1 MVLSIANSSD
11 ILALEYQ
18 LQEPCNDR
26 TTMEIIDRL
35 LSYYAFT
42 NVQRSRQLLQQQEL
56 LLEKAPNTYFLQNYY
71 TYRGIVENQ
80 AYDYAASARYFLMAI
95 ALAEENRDIQSQI
108 ELYIDYAGTFINN
121 RKLEEAQT
129 LLEKALRL
137 LRIYP
142 DPRLEARITCREGFL
157 QLHYSNFS
165 RAIELLLEADKEI
178 IALGSERLS
187 TKDHFFL
194 VLIYNGLG
202 IIHERNDDP
211 ESSVRAYQKAAAM
224 AEEIGMRT
232 RVSWIYLNIGNGY
245 MSLGKLGKA
254 AIFFSKATKALDD
267 PHPVSKASAFAN
279 LGFCKLQKKRY
290 SEALTLLERAEN
302 LFNQVAEAPTSKNYA
317 LIEAWRGSIFARTGE
332 REKAILHFFKAV
344 TLADKEADYKQLSG
358 IFQDMAEFYADQSDF
373 RTAYEYQLQHSK
385 YAELYYIEVN
395 QRKRTELEYKYQAE
409 QKQQEAEML
418 RLQATRL
425 QLKALRAQMNPHFI
439 YNALNSIQHFINAY
453 QTDSASKYLAMFA
466 RLMRQS
472 LDYSDLEIISLDKEI
487 SFLND
492 YLFINQKLRFDNG
505 LRYEIKVDDELDE
518 DMVGVPTMIIQPYVE
533 NAIEHGLR
541 TKNEGMISIQFSLLD
556 ELSILCVVEDNGI
569 GRKQAV
575 LNQQMDSKFQKHRSR
590 GTSITEQRLQ
600 LLTNSQSEGGYVKT
614 IDLEDDL
621 GNPRGTRVEV
631 KIPIMEIPFGD

>member
-1 MVLSIANSSD
+1 MVLPVVHTPD
-11 ILALEYQ
+11 INALERQ
-18 LQEPCNDR
+18 LQEPCTDR
-26 TTMEIIDRL
+26 VIMETIDQL

-42 NVQRSRQLLQQQEL
+42 NVQRSRQLLERQEL
-56 LLEKAPNTYFLQNYY
+56 LLKAEEHSLLLQNYY

-80 AYDYAASARYFLMAI
+80 AYDYTASATYFLKAI
-95 ALAEENRDIQSQI
+95 ALAEENRNTQALV
-108 ELYIDYAGTFINN
+108 ELYIDYAGTCINN
-121 RKLEEAQT
+121 RKLDEAHA

-142 DPRLEARITCREGFL
+142 DSRLEARITCREGFL

-165 RAIELLLEADKEI
+165 RAIELLLEADKDI
-178 IALGSERLS
+178 IALGYENLS
-187 TKDHFFL
+187 TKDFFFL
-194 VLIYNGLG
+194 VLIHNGLG

-211 ESSVRAYQKAAAM
+211 ESSVKAYMEAASM

-254 AIFFSKATKALDD
+254 GLFFSKATKAIDD
-267 PHPVSKASAFAN
+267 PHPVSMASAFAN
-279 LGFCKLQKKRY
+279 LGYCKIQKKRY
-290 SEALTLLERAEN
+290 PEALQLLEKAEH
-302 LFNQVAEAPTSKNYA
+302 LFNQSAETSTFKNYA

-332 REKAILHFFKAV
+332 KEKAIEHFFKAV
-344 TLADKEADYKQLSG
+344 ALADKEADYKQLSG
-358 IFQDMAEFYADQSDF
+358 IFQDIAEFYADQSDY
-373 RTAYEYQLQHSK
+373 RTAFEYQLQHSK

-395 QRKRTELEYKYQAE
+395 RRKRTELEYKYQAE

-439 YNALNSIQHFINAY
+439 YNALNSIQHFINSY

-472 LDYSDLEIISLDKEI
+472 LDYSDMEIISLDKEI

-492 YLFINQKLRFDNG
+492 YLFINQKLRFENG
-505 LRYEIKVDDELDE
+505 LRYEIKVDEDVDE
-518 DMVGVPTMIIQPYVE
+518 DMIGVPTMIVQPYVE

-541 TKNEGMISIQFSLLD
+541 TKNEGMIKVHFSLLD
-556 ELSILCVVEDNGI
+556 DFNLLCVVQDNGI
-569 GRKQAV
+569 GRKQAF
-575 LNQQMDSKFQKHRSR
+575 LNQFLDAKFQKHRSR

-600 LLTNSQSEGGYVKT
+600 LLNNSNSEGGFVRT
-614 IDLEDDL
+614 IDLEDEL
-621 GNPRGTRVEV
+621 SNPSGTRVEIR
-631 KIPIMEIPFGD
+631 IPIMEIPIAN

>member
-1 MVLSIANSSD
+1 MVLPVLNGPD
-11 ILALEYQ
+11 IPSLEYQ
-18 LQEPCNDR
+18 LQEPISDR
-26 TTMEIIDRL
+26 STIDIIDRL

-42 NVQRSRQLLQQQEL
+42 NVQRSRQLLQQQEVL
-56 LLEKAPNTYFLQNYY
+56 LDQAPAVYYLQNYY

-80 AYDYAASARYFLMAI
+80 AYDYAASARYFLRAI
-95 ALAEENRDIQSQI
+95 ALAEENRDARAQV
-108 ELYIDYAGTFINN
+108 ELYIDYAGTCINN
-121 RKLEEAQT
+121 RTLEEAQT
-129 LLEKALRL
+129 FLDKALRL

-142 DPRLEARITCREGFL
+142 DPCLEARVTSREGFL
-157 QLHYSNFS
+157 QIFYSNYS
-165 RAIELLLEADKEI
+165 RAIELLLEADKAI
-178 IALGSERLS
+178 AALGRERLT
-187 TKDHFFL
+187 TKDYFFL
-194 VLIYNGLG
+194 VLIYNGFG

-211 ESSVRAYQKAAAM
+211 ESSVRAYQKAASI

-232 RVSWIYLNIGNGY
+232 RMSWIYLNIGNGFL
-245 MSLGKLGKA
+245 SLGKLGKA
-254 AIFFSKATKALDD
+254 AIFFSKAAKAVDD

-279 LGFCKLQKKRY
+279 LGYCKLHKKRY
-290 SEALTLLERAEN
+290 VEALTLLERAET
-302 LFNQVAEAPTSKNYA
+302 LFNQVAETSASKNYA
-317 LIEAWRGSIFARTGE
+317 LIEAWRGSVFARTGE
-332 REKAILHFFKAV
+332 REKAILHFFQAV
-344 TLADKEADYKQLSG
+344 ALADKEADYKQLSG

-385 YAELYYIEVN
+385 YAELYHVKVN

-418 RLQATRL
+418 KLQATRL

-439 YNALNSIQHFINAY
+439 YNALNSIQHFINSY

-487 SFLND
+487 SFLSD

-518 DMVGVPTMIIQPYVE
+518 DMVGVPTMIVQPYVE

-541 TKNEGMISIQFSLLD
+541 TKNAGMISIHFSLLD
-556 ELSILCVVEDNGI
+556 ELSILCIIKDNGV
-569 GRKQAV
+569 GRKQAI
-575 LNQQMDSKFQKHRSR
+575 LNQQLDSKFQKHRSR

-600 LLTNSQSEGGYVKT
+600 LLTNSRNEGGDVKT
-614 IDLEDDL
+614 IDLEDEQ
-621 GNPRGTRVEV
+621 GRPCGTRVEV
-631 KIPIMEIPFGD
+631 KIPIMEIPFGA